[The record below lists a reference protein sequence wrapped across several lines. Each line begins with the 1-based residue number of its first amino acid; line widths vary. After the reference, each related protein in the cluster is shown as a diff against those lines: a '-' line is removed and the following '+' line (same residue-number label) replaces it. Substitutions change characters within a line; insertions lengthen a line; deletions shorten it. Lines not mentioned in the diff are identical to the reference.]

1 MNYFRTSVFFTRP
14 NQTMFE
20 RTKDAYIDSVINT
33 LISNGNIGI
42 VKRFN
47 VIYSSLENPG
57 DLMIK
62 TAPADED
69 FILPSESNLLK
80 RVAQS
85 FEGYFVVTPTD
96 IDVMSKNNQVPIFAQ
111 RTKLIYPTY
120 EVLLELE
127 VRPEAPAESMN
138 SGLFQTN
145 IDIHLIY
152 YIEETGQMIVMSQ
165 TAPFHSEIN
174 YSPMMTPGYLEQ

>member
-1 MNYFRTSVFFTRP
+1 
-14 NQTMFE
+14 MFE

-80 RVAQS
+80 RVA
-85 FEGYFVVTPTD
+85 
-96 IDVMSKNNQVPIFAQ
+96 
-111 RTKLIYPTY
+111 
-120 EVLLELE
+120 
-127 VRPEAPAESMN
+127 
-138 SGLFQTN
+138 
-145 IDIHLIY
+145 
-152 YIEETGQMIVMSQ
+152 
-165 TAPFHSEIN
+165 
-174 YSPMMTPGYLEQ
+174 